1 MPKGKN
7 YLYIIFNLHLFLS
20 FSFSITGTERLEEA
34 QARLDVMQSIAVKNH
49 EVLEEKKKD
58 FELAKNKTSEAQSN
72 VQGILIEI
80 EAIKVKGQFEETF
93 LRFPHIAEQI
103 FESLEV
109 QSLFKC
115 QEVSKYWQ
123 KFIFEEKPFYR
134 QLENYTNIP
143 KPIVKRSLKDY
154 DFQTIQKMA
163 HWASIS
169 HEKAVNAIISFG
181 EPSLDEPKGPTLFY
195 YILFQEKLNNTQLLL
210 AKLMLLNKVKKPSTT
225 IPTVNYKQYQSQ
237 NQEEMDYKK
246 ALFKLINDA
255 RIGRF
260 GEVYDNF
267 KKMVISKKG
276 KYGSLWNWLPIL
288 LVAVTQNHLTIV
300 KLILEQ
306 VQDIQQLHG
315 WGKTVLGIA
324 TYFGHR
330 DICEFILDKTQGVD
344 LLVDKNGHRENLI
357 QMAKG
362 LGHKE
367 ICTLYE
373 CFVKKYR

>member
-1 MPKGKN
+1 M
-7 YLYIIFNLHLFLS
+7 
-20 FSFSITGTERLEEA
+20 
-34 QARLDVMQSIAVKNH
+34 
-49 EVLEEKKKD
+49 
-58 FELAKNKTSEAQSN
+58 
-72 VQGILIEI
+72 
-80 EAIKVKGQFEETF
+80 
-93 LRFPHIAEQI
+93 
-103 FESLEV
+103 
-109 QSLFKC
+109 
-115 QEVSKYWQ
+115 
-123 KFIFEEKPFYR
+123 
-134 QLENYTNIP
+134 
-143 KPIVKRSLKDY
+143 
-154 DFQTIQKMA
+154 
-163 HWASIS
+163 
-169 HEKAVNAIISFG
+169 
-181 EPSLDEPKGPTLFY
+181 
-195 YILFQEKLNNTQLLL
+195 LL

-260 GEVYDNF
+260 GEAYDNF

-330 DICEFILDKTQGVD
+330 D
-344 LLVDKNGHRENLI
+344 
-357 QMAKG
+357 
-362 LGHKE
+362 
-367 ICTLYE
+367 
-373 CFVKKYR
+373 

>member
-1 MPKGKN
+1 M
-7 YLYIIFNLHLFLS
+7 YLFLS

-115 QEVSKYWQ
+115 QEVSKCWQ
-123 KFIFEEKPFYR
+123 KFIFEEKPFYQ
-134 QLENYTNIP
+134 QLENYTSIP
-143 KPIVKRSLKDY
+143 KPIVRKSLKDY

-195 YILFQEKLNNTQLLL
+195 YILFQEYPIVVSKIDAFEQSEKTI
-210 AKLMLLNKVKKPSTT
+210 TT

-255 RIGRF
+255 RIVRF
-260 GEVYDNF
+260 GEAYDNF

-367 ICTLYE
+367 ICTLFE